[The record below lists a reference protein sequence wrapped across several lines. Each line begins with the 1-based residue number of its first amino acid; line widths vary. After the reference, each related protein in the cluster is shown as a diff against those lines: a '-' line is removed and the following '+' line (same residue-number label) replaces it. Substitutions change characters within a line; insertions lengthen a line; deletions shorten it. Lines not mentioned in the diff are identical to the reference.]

1 MSPMANSP
9 CSDYNDIYLQMFS
22 GNPNFVNRKLSK
34 PSINAYVPVEFIG
47 SQWFR
52 SSYDMLIKH
61 DIATD
66 IEKIYI
72 ERGKNKYRDKYF
84 TWDYETSARKSVDPL
99 RFTIRYKKP
108 KGHSRGLWIHQEG
121 EGTYDDYKV
130 LRYAMKGG
138 DRGINDGA
146 CLHLG
151 YLPSDWGVVQILNAD
166 EFGSSAL
173 PINPDTME
181 KDPFEEGHAVSGFG
195 FNGMLLFDQDTKD
208 LICYFDTEDTRDF
221 DIGCWVAPLSEKVE
235 IEDRKYGL
243 LTEIV
248 AENSPNVE
256 QDPSDNT
263 KVTIV
268 ENIQY
273 IPKEVQVIEPVK
285 IVENIQYIPKEVV
298 VVPLKKD

>member
-1 MSPMANSP
+1 M
-9 CSDYNDIYLQMFS
+9 
-22 GNPNFVNRKLSK
+22 NRKLSK
-34 PSINAYVPVEFIG
+34 PSITASISVGFTTTG
-47 SQWFR
+47 D
-52 SSYDMLIKH
+52 SYEALVAR

-66 IEKIYI
+66 VEKLYNQ
-72 ERGKNKYRDKYF
+72 RGSQKYRDKYF

-121 EGTYDDYKV
+121 EGTYDDYEV

-151 YLPSDWGVVQILNAD
+151 YLPSDWAVVQILNAD
-166 EFGSSAL
+166 EFGTSAL
-173 PINPDTME
+173 PGDTEDE
-181 KDPFEEGHAVSGFG
+181 KRFNEGHAVSGYG

-208 LICYFDTEDTRDF
+208 LICYFDTEDARDF

-248 AENSPNVE
+248 AENSPKVE
-256 QDPSDNT
+256 QDPNDDT
-263 KVTIV
+263 EVTIE
-268 ENIQY
+268 ENVVYNDNRPENLSAPVIQ
-273 IPKEVQVIEPVK
+273 
-285 IVENIQYIPKEVV
+285 ENVV
-298 VVPLKKD
+298 YVDNRPESI